1 MMCQKLIFI
10 SHRTKDKSV
19 GDMLLDFLS
28 AAGIPR
34 DAIKCSS
41 LPGNDVKVKISSEVR
56 DWIQHS
62 VVNIAIL
69 SSDYYASAY
78 CLNEAGILWYL
89 NEITVIPIGLPEIT
103 HEKMMGF
110 LNSDYKIRR
119 LDSDDDIAYIYDTVQ
134 EALGISIAK
143 HSVINTETKKLK
155 ERYNRFCD
163 DRVTHTAMAEE
174 ADEPFSYLAGENLW
188 VDGYHEVYDRDGNV
202 IEKGQ
207 YFNGKLVDGISYNII
222 LKISKQKNCS
232 EEPEPTEE
240 EAEEFDGYDYECW
253 KIRNTEEPVAPEDI
267 KKEEWSYSD
276 FGRYDLPFVLL
287 SSNRYIK
294 GIGLEYFY
302 VVDKKVKLEGKMI
315 KPIFSNFRTFES
327 VMAEKEPDELDYI
340 KTGIR
345 KYDEAESAEIEI
357 D

>member
-1 MMCQKLIFI
+1 M
-10 SHRTKDKSV
+10 
-19 GDMLLDFLS
+19 
-28 AAGIPR
+28 
-34 DAIKCSS
+34 
-41 LPGNDVKVKISSEVR
+41 
-56 DWIQHS
+56 
-62 VVNIAIL
+62 
-69 SSDYYASAY
+69 
-78 CLNEAGILWYL
+78 
-89 NEITVIPIGLPEIT
+89 
-103 HEKMMGF
+103 
-110 LNSDYKIRR
+110 
-119 LDSDDDIAYIYDTVQ
+119 
-134 EALGISIAK
+134 
-143 HSVINTETKKLK
+143 
-155 ERYNRFCD
+155 
-163 DRVTHTAMAEE
+163 
-174 ADEPFSYLAGENLW
+174 
-188 VDGYHEVYDRDGNV
+188 
-202 IEKGQ
+202 
-207 YFNGKLVDGISYNII
+207 
-222 LKISKQKNCS
+222 KISKQKNCS

-302 VVDKKVKLEGKMI
+302 VVDKKVKLEGKLI
-315 KPIFSNFRTFES
+315 KPIFTNFRTFES